1 MGEPGSRRDSGLIDV
16 SQMTLSQ
23 LRTLDDAALEE
34 SVGKLLCT
42 CVCVGGRHWDSPQR
56 ILH

>member
-1 MGEPGSRRDSGLIDV
+1 MGEPDSRHDSGLIDV
-16 SQMTLSQ
+16 SEMTLSQ

-34 SVGKLLCT
+34 SVGKLLRMCG
-42 CVCVGGRHWDSPQR
+42 CAGGRQWDSPQR